1 MASAGNED
9 ESGIVHREFDTD
21 GENPSVDVASVIAEL
36 EDREVTS
43 LSPMYDCVDDM
54 IDELFSNPPAAE
66 AQMQVEFTYEGYRV
80 TINQDGSATF
90 LKITE

>member
-1 MASAGNED
+1 MDTTSNRD

-21 GENPSVDVASVIAEL
+21 RPDPEVDVASVIADI

-43 LSPMYDCVDDM
+43 LPSMYDCVDD
-54 IDELFSNPPAAE
+54 IINDLFSDPPAPE
-66 AQMQVEFTYEGYRV
+66 AQMQVTFTYEGYRV
-80 TINQDGSATF
+80 TINQDGTATF